1 MRIVLAKEKN
11 LFEVN
16 ELIKKINLNVEE
28 YHWVISDVTLTMLH
42 DRNNQSHSEVMP
54 DYMDFLFLK
63 GEHFKKITKRL
74 FLFFYFRC
82 FDRVASSCRSFE
94 Y

>member
-28 YHWVISDVTLTMLH
+28 YHWVISDVTLSMLH
-42 DRNNQSHSEVMP
+42 DRNNQSHSDAGLYGFFISEGRT
-54 DYMDFLFLK
+54 FQ
-63 GEHFKKITKRL
+63 KIFT
-74 FLFFYFRC
+74 
-82 FDRVASSCRSFE
+82 
-94 Y
+94 